1 MQHIYNYI
9 EKHIKEED
17 AVLKELTRQT
27 HLKAVQP
34 RMLSGHLQG
43 DFLSMLVTIKG
54 ANRIL
59 ELGTFTGY
67 STICLARATKENGHV
82 HTIDINDELF
92 ALAKKF
98 FDKANLTNKITQHH
112 GQALEIMKQ
121 FKEPF
126 DLVFID
132 ADKREYPQYY
142 DALFNQNLVKK
153 GSVIVAD
160 NTLWSGKVVEKIDPK
175 DLYLKGILDFNKQIA
190 SDPRVDIVMIP
201 LRDGITLATV
211 K

>member
-1 MQHIYNYI
+1 MLNIYNYI
-9 EKHIKEED
+9 ENHIKDED
-17 AVLKELTRQT
+17 TVLKELTRQT

-43 DFLSMLVTIKG
+43 DFLSLLVTLKG
-54 ANRIL
+54 ANKIL

-67 STICLARATKENGHV
+67 STICLARAIGENGHV
-82 HTIDINDELF
+82 HTVDINDELF
-92 ALAKKF
+92 SLAKKF
-98 FDKANLTNKITQHH
+98 FDKANLANKITQHH
-112 GQALEIMKQ
+112 GEALQIMTL
-121 FKEPF
+121 FKEQF
-126 DLVFID
+126 DIVFID

-142 DALFNQNLVKK
+142 DALFNLKLVKK
-153 GSVIVAD
+153 GTLIIAD

-190 SDPRVDIVMIP
+190 TDPRVDVVMIP

>member
-1 MQHIYNYI
+1 MQNTYNYI
-9 EKHIKEED
+9 ENHIKDED
-17 AVLKELTRQT
+17 PILKELTRQT

-43 DFLSMLVTIKG
+43 DFLSLLVTIKG

-67 STICLARATKENGHV
+67 STICLARATSENGQV

-92 ALAKKF
+92 SLAQKF
-98 FDKANLTNKITQHH
+98 FDKSGQTNKITQHH
-112 GQALEIMKQ
+112 GEALEIMTQ
-121 FKEPF
+121 FDAPF

-132 ADKREYPQYY
+132 ADKREYPEYY
-142 DALFNQNLVKK
+142 DALFNLNLVKK
-153 GSVIVAD
+153 GTVIIAD
-160 NTLWSGKVVEKIDPK
+160 NTLWSGKVIEKADPK

-190 SDPRVDIVMIP
+190 TDSRVDVVIIP

>member
-1 MQHIYNYI
+1 MQDIYKYI
-9 EKHIKEED
+9 ENHIKEHD
-17 AVLKELTRQT
+17 PVLKELTRQT
-27 HLKAVQP
+27 HLRAVQP

-43 DFLSMLVTIKG
+43 DFLSLMVTIKK
-54 ANRIL
+54 ADRIL

-67 STICLARATKENGHV
+67 STICLARATGENGQV

-92 ALAKKF
+92 SLSQKF
-98 FDKANLTNKITQHH
+98 FAKANLTNKIKQYH
-112 GQALEIMKQ
+112 GEALQIMTQ

-142 DALFNQNLVKK
+142 NALFDLNLVHKDT
-153 GSVIVAD
+153 VIIAD
-160 NTLWSGKVVEKIDPK
+160 NTLWSGKVVESIDPK
-175 DLYLKGILDFNKQIA
+175 DLYLKGILDFNKLIA
-190 SDPRVDIVMIP
+190 EDPRVEMVLLP
-201 LRDGITLATV
+201 LRDGITIATV

>member
-1 MQHIYNYI
+1 MQNIYNYI
-9 EKHIKEED
+9 ENHIKEED

-43 DFLSMLVTIKG
+43 DFLSLLVTLKG

-67 STICLARATKENGHV
+67 STICLARATAENGHV
-82 HTIDINDELF
+82 HTVDINDELSS
-92 ALAKKF
+92 LAQKF
-98 FDKANLTNKITQHH
+98 FDKANLSTKITQHL
-112 GQALEIMKQ
+112 GEALQIMEQ

-142 DALFNQNLVKK
+142 DALFNLNLVKK
-153 GSVIVAD
+153 GTLIIAD

-190 SDPRVDIVMIP
+190 NDPRVDVVMIP